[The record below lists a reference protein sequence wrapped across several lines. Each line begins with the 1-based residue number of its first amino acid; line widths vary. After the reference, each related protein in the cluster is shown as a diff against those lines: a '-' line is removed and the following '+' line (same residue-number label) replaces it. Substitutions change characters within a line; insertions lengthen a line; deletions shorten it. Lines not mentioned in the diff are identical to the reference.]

1 MILLVP
7 LITFIYTVFVFVIDL
22 VQSATTFREAAGIYH
37 HLALNVLPH
46 LKTVWAPEIPPEA
59 LASVSTVMSLICLAE
74 AQVGVIASTFFCY
87 FYISNCSVIT
97 GNLVCYMISAVFCSI
112 IFPI

>member
-7 LITFIYTVFVFVIDL
+7 LIAFIYTVFVFVIDL

-74 AQVGVIASTFFCY
+74 AQVGVIASTFFV
-87 FYISNCSVIT
+87 ISTLQIARS
-97 GNLVCYMISAVFCSI
+97 
-112 IFPI
+112 